1 MIHERST
8 GLVVAGTVMFLPA
21 YLLQVLAAA
30 GISLSATDSSCSSC
44 SKQAKLFLI
53 PVLGPS
59 LGSRADPQPGSI
71 VPYLVWG
78 GLEAAGATML
88 IVGLVGHDVPLEP
101 IAQGRNLTLL
111 PFVTPQ
117 AEGLSLLM
125 DW

>member
-1 MIHERST
+1 MIHETRS
-8 GLVVAGTVMFLPA
+8 GLGLAGTLMFFPA

-30 GISLSATDSSCSSC
+30 GTSLSATDSSCSYC

-53 PVLGPS
+53 PIVGPS

-71 VPYLVWG
+71 LPYLIWG

-101 IAQGRNLTLL
+101 SAQGRNFTFL

-117 AEGLSLLM
+117 AEGCSLLM
-125 DW
+125 HW

>member
-1 MIHERST
+1 
-8 GLVVAGTVMFLPA
+8 MFFPA
-21 YLLQVLAAA
+21 YVLQVLAAA
-30 GISLSATDSSCSSC
+30 GISLSATDSSCSEC

-53 PVLGPS
+53 PIVGPS

-71 VPYLVWG
+71 LPYLIWG

-101 IAQGRNLTLL
+101 IAQGRSFTFL

-117 AEGLSLLM
+117 AEGLSLSM
-125 DW
+125 HW